1 MLIGYAK
8 QPVIWQG
15 AKPHGPMPVG
25 LTGYG
30 PDGKATHPVGKLGC
44 VPSATAMALRL
55 LGAKAGATV
64 VEVMEAAKRARDKVY
79 PDPERPA
86 SAVVPELV
94 RAQKG
99 LIVGEDVPGA
109 GVLVPPG
116 PDVLRP
122 LLLQCFARGGVA
134 LVCVDY
140 DRDLP
145 AGDPTGEH
153 WCCARGVEPF
163 GRLYLADPATAKDE
177 SVDLA
182 TLSGPVHW
190 GSVVRPYVVVRV
202 VTVYRG

>member
-1 MLIGYAK
+1 MLIGYPA

-15 AKPHGPMPVG
+15 AKPHGAAHVG
-25 LTGYG
+25 RGSQTFG
-30 PDGKATHPVGKLGC
+30 HVGC
-44 VPSATAMALRL
+44 VVTSVAMALRF
-55 LGAKAGATV
+55 LGVKAGAQPLDV
-64 VEVMEAAKRARDKVY
+64 QAAGLARPGVWA
-79 PDPERPA
+79 EG
-86 SAVVPELV
+86 SSCVVPDLI

-99 LIVGEDVPGA
+99 LTVGEDVPGA
-109 GVLVPPG
+109 GALVPPG

-122 LLLQCFARGGVA
+122 LLLGCFERGGVA

-153 WCCARGVEPF
+153 WCCARGVE
-163 GRLYLADPATAKDE
+163 GDRLRLADPATAKDE
-177 SVDLA
+177 SVDLF

-202 VTVYRG
+202 ITIYRA